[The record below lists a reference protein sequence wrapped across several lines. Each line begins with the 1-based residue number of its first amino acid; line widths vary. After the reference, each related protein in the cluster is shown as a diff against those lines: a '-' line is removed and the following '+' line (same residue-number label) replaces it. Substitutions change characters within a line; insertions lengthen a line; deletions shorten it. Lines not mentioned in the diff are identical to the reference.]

1 MVCER
6 RTRKKK
12 WEKQTMFGNYSA
24 NARRNRG
31 GGGDIVISQAARV
44 TGFEYTAFRI
54 LIRGDVK

>member
-1 MVCER
+1 
-6 RTRKKK
+6 
-12 WEKQTMFGNYSA
+12 MFGNYSA